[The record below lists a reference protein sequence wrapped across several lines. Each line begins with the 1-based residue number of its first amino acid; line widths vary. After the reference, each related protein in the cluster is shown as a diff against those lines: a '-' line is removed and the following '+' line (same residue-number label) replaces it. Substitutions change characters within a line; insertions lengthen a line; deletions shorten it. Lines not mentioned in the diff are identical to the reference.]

1 MTHPSFFRHPEASA
15 PSQRAA
21 IGSLRMNPLRGEP
34 QQNRPVADKTPD
46 VRISRP
52 LANTF
57 RTPIGALSRAPQQT
71 HDPDQ
76 ARFEPFKS
84 VKDGDENQGP
94 HVADFCS
101 AASSMAR

>member
-1 MTHPSFFRHPEASA
+1 
-15 PSQRAA
+15 
-21 IGSLRMNPLRGEP
+21 MNPLRGEP

-57 RTPIGALSRAPQQT
+57 GTPIGALSRALQQT

-76 ARFEPFKS
+76 ALFEPFRS
-84 VKDGDENQGP
+84 MKDGDENQGP
-94 HVADFCS
+94 HVADFCPQTPHV
-101 AASSMAR
+101 AR